1 MNYFKFLSILLGAWM
16 VLGGLWVVFFQ
27 KKWENIFLK
36 IYPDKRP
43 QWLPAIGFLI
53 LLWVL
58 GTWMELWKAASI
70 YGFVVTLVLSLG
82 LVKIVP
88 LIFFYKKSREI
99 LIALVNEP
107 LALRVVM
114 LSSAAIGGALLTM
127 GLFF

>member
-114 LSSAAIGGALLTM
+114 LSSAAIGCALLTM